1 MSTQIRHQILA
12 TVGANLKAARDARG
26 MTQKE
31 VGDALGVTNRDVSR
45 WENGR
50 VEPGPMYRQMLGD
63 LFFDGEVSRLYQADM
78 PRAVA
83 AVRRIDERLK
93 GGK

>member
-1 MSTQIRHQILA
+1 
-12 TVGANLKAARDARG
+12 

-78 PRAVA
+78 PSAVA

-93 GGK
+93 EGQ